1 MTELIAA
8 TSIAAALGLPRPTPE
23 QIAVIEA
30 PLEPILVVAGAGAGK
45 TETMA
50 ARVVWLVVN
59 RFAGPEEILGL
70 TFTRKA
76 ASELGVRIRRR
87 LSALSGAPVLA
98 QWDPDG
104 TLRARLAGADPE
116 ISTYHAYA
124 GRLIADYGLLLPVEP
139 SSTLLSATELWQL
152 AFSVVANHPG
162 DLDTRKVPVGVTEAV
177 LQLYSDSAEHLVG
190 LDDLAAAGQDLY
202 DLIDTLPKGLR
213 QRDAPSRK
221 LRDIQGVIDERR
233 ALLPLVAELSRRM
246 REQGALDFGS
256 QMSLAARLV
265 TGHREVV
272 AAERSSVRA
281 VLLDEY
287 QDTGHSQRILLRA
300 LFGGAGSAP
309 VAVTAVGDPIQSIY
323 GWRGRRRPI
332 CRASRPTSRGPTE
345 PRPGGWN
352 CSPAGAM
359 PPMPCSSPT
368 PRLMN
373 SAVAGYPC
381 RCCGPGPKRRWARWP
396 WR

>member
-124 GRLIADYGLLLPVEP
+124 SRLIADYGLLLPVEP

-202 DLIDTLPKGLR
+202 DLIDTLPKGSGNGTR
-213 QRDAPSRK
+213 
-221 LRDIQGVIDERR
+221 RR
-233 ALLPLVAELSRRM
+233 ANCATS
-246 REQGALDFGS
+246 
-256 QMSLAARLV
+256 
-265 TGHREVV
+265 
-272 AAERSSVRA
+272 
-281 VLLDEY
+281 
-287 QDTGHSQRILLRA
+287 
-300 LFGGAGSAP
+300 
-309 VAVTAVGDPIQSIY
+309 
-323 GWRGRRRPI
+323 
-332 CRASRPTSRGPTE
+332 RASSTSGEHCFRWSPSCRGGCVSKVPWTSAHRC
-345 PRPGGWN
+345 PSPPG
-352 CSPAGAM
+352 S
-359 PPMPCSSPT
+359 
-368 PRLMN
+368 
-373 SAVAGYPC
+373 
-381 RCCGPGPKRRWARWP
+381 
-396 WR
+396 